1 VPKVVLENGV
11 RIHYQQ
17 VGEGPDLVMIHGLT
31 GNLAVWHLRIIPM
44 IANRFRTLTYDLRGH
59 GYSEMTPSGYSADQ
73 MADDLLGLL
82 DVLEIERPAIVGH
95 SYGADIAL
103 YFAYHYPERVSEVMA
118 IEAALPAMIHLR
130 NRDEWEG
137 WDYWTDVLEK
147 SGFEVPPER
156 RSDIDYLLRASI
168 DMPKKWGP
176 LNGLPRNPKPF
187 LRLLD
192 ETSVASDY
200 EQVGTLTLDQ
210 IPTIQTHVMLMYAE
224 RSAFI
229 GTHDYLYEHL
239 PNATSIILPRTDW
252 GHFGPLEQPE
262 VVGDHIVAAFAEPEL
277 TQKAVGE

>member
-95 SYGADIAL
+95 SYGADVAL
-103 YFAYHYPERVSEVMA
+103 YFAYLYPERVSEVMA

>member
-31 GNLAVWHLRIIPM
+31 GNLAVWHLKIIPM

-95 SYGADIAL
+95 SYGADVAL
-103 YFAYHYPERVSEVMA
+103 YFAYLYPERVSEVMA